1 MTIRDAYLEA
11 AASAA
16 ELIRHPLV
24 VESWGTPSA
33 LPKMTVGALAC
44 HLGGQILSTH
54 ELVSTPPREQE
65 PIALLEHY
73 ARASWVRAGVD
84 DEANASIRSGAE
96 TSAHEG
102 AEALGD
108 RVIQALLSLR
118 TRLPD
123 VREPDTVQL
132 PWQGWSLSVDDF
144 LVTRMMEITVHSDDL
159 AVSVDMP
166 TPELPETVLSPVM
179 ALLVNLSL
187 RRHGQASVVR
197 ALTRKER
204 APTDITAF

>member
-1 MTIRDAYLEA
+1 VTIRDAYLEA
-11 AASAA
+11 ATSAA
-16 ELIRHPLV
+16 DLICHPLV
-24 VESWGTPSA
+24 VQSWEKPSA
-33 LPKMTVGALAC
+33 LPKLTVGALAC
-44 HLGGQILSTH
+44 HLGGQILLTH
-54 ELVSTPPREQE
+54 DLLSAPPKEPE

-73 ARASWVRAGVD
+73 ARASWVRADLD
-84 DEANASIRSGAE
+84 DDVNVSIRRGAE
-96 TSAHEG
+96 TNAHDGAAALEG
-102 AEALGD
+102 KVIEALS
-108 RVIQALLSLR
+108 SLR
-118 TRLPD
+118 MRLPD

-132 PWQGWSLSVDDF
+132 PWQGWSLSLDDF

-159 AVSVDMP
+159 AVSLDMP

-204 APTDITAF
+204 APTGITAF